1 MTTEATIIVAIFG
14 STGLWKL
21 VEVILTRK
29 YNKKDKEDDKEDL
42 VMSALQGLLH
52 EALERRCLEAL
63 AEGEVTL
70 AQHETIEALWEPYC
84 KMGLNGTGRALHE
97 SVNALGLKKE

>member
-1 MTTEATIIVAIFG
+1 MTTETTIIVAVLG
-14 STGLWKL
+14 ATGLWKII
-21 VEVILTRK
+21 EVLLTRMFS
-29 YNKKDKEDDKEDL
+29 KKDKKDDKEDL
-42 VMSALQGLLH
+42 VMMALQGLLH